1 MEIEVNAEDVRHS
14 TSHDLVRGLLPA
26 PGWRQ
31 RAKVTSSSPLNR
43 PSIATLTTSTPSG
56 RRLDDDVPDLIIK
69 AARFGSDEDVCAR
82 LPCGDLF
89 SSSVRGK
96 AAACWSWPWTVRHL
110 GQAVTDAEAGR
121 C

>member
-1 MEIEVNAEDVRHS
+1 VEIEVNAEDVRHS

-69 AARFGSDEDVCAR
+69 AARFGSDEDVA
-82 LPCGDLF
+82 L
-89 SSSVRGK
+89 S
-96 AAACWSWPWTVRHL
+96 
-110 GQAVTDAEAGR
+110 DADDKIVVCQSQR
-121 C
+121 NVS

>member
-1 MEIEVNAEDVRHS
+1 VEIEVNAEDVRHS

-69 AARFGSDEDVCAR
+69 AARFGSEADVRELAPVAGLHR
-82 LPCGDLF
+82 PEE
-89 SSSVRGK
+89 SSE
-96 AAACWSWPWTVRHL
+96 T
-110 GQAVTDAEAGR
+110 AGS
-121 C
+121 